1 MGKLISFGELN
12 YSIFFPLIGGILKL
26 ISVFYTDRL
35 TKELSSHPLINGLNE
50 AIGMSLALIPFIVG
64 IIKNRKNE
72 ERFKLNL
79 KHFLLI
85 ICSFLIFLQKYMD
98 YCLIHFEMTNLCL
111 IDIIFFVLLSYLILG
126 EKPHAHQFIS
136 FGVLFLCSGA
146 FFYFFFKDNDI
157 TFTDI
162 INLISSELMFCTA
175 QVWMKYIFNIYDCS
189 AWEVSTYEG
198 IINLLIF
205 LILLISF
212 SYVEIDK
219 KSKTLGIFSHIKS
232 KEKIFIDNFE
242 YFKNMSLI
250 EFIIFFFQAII
261 RGAFN
266 IFFLFTN
273 KYFTPSHI
281 IIILLSDEIY
291 ISLKIDTTRYVEY
304 IITTCILYPI
314 IYFSIFV
321 FTEMIELN
329 FCNLSK
335 NARKNIRIR
344 YEMERVQEEKKE
356 LRLMYRNESDVE
368 NYVNDEVI
376 VRTKDKGRE
385 G

>member
-1 MGKLISFGELN
+1 
-12 YSIFFPLIGGILKL
+12 
-26 ISVFYTDRL
+26 
-35 TKELSSHPLINGLNE
+35 
-50 AIGMSLALIPFIVG
+50 
-64 IIKNRKNE
+64 
-72 ERFKLNL
+72 
-79 KHFLLI
+79 
-85 ICSFLIFLQKYMD
+85 
-98 YCLIHFEMTNLCL
+98 
-111 IDIIFFVLLSYLILG
+111 
-126 EKPHAHQFIS
+126 
-136 FGVLFLCSGA
+136 
-146 FFYFFFKDNDI
+146 
-157 TFTDI
+157 
-162 INLISSELMFCTA
+162 
-175 QVWMKYIFNIYDCS
+175 
-189 AWEVSTYEG
+189 
-198 IINLLIF
+198 
-205 LILLISF
+205 
-212 SYVEIDK
+212 
-219 KSKTLGIFSHIKS
+219 
-232 KEKIFIDNFE
+232 
-242 YFKNMSLI
+242 MSLI

-335 NARKNIRIR
+335 NTRKNIRIR

-356 LRLMYRNESDVE
+356 LRLIYRSESDVE